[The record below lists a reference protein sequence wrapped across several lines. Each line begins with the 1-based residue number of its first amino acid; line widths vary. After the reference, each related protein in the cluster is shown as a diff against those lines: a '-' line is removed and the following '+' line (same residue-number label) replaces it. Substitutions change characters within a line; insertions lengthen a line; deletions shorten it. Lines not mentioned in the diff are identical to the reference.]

1 MSGRRTW
8 IGIAVLASSLGLA
21 ACSSSTNSSSTTT
34 TTQASSGSTTSTT
47 VATTGGA
54 APDST
59 FCKDLASASPT
70 ETNLSNALT
79 TAMNTKNL
87 AKVKTAFGPFL
98 SESQS
103 ELQKASAASP
113 TAPAAVQAAF
123 KTVTNFYTQVKAK
136 VASAKDL
143 TTLQNDI
150 TNLSNAKAVTDAGNT
165 ISGYVTAQC
174 GTPVTTTTAG

>member
-54 APDST
+54 APNSA
-59 FCKDLASASPT
+59 FCQDLASASPT

-98 SESQS
+98 TESQS
-103 ELQKASAASP
+103 ELQKATAAAPTASAA
-113 TAPAAVQAAF
+113 VKDAF

-136 VASAKDL
+136 VASATNL

>member
-98 SESQS
+98 TESQS